1 MPVANENV
9 GVAFALV
16 TGAGAATAVGASVVF
31 FPALVKLTS
40 KRVLASALGISAGV
54 MFYVSFVEIFN
65 KSILSFTDGGE
76 TPERAYIFSTLWF
89 FGGVVVM
96 LLLNLVVKVLSGG
109 NHHHHDKD
117 CIDGTHTRIPQKK
130 SDQEEVVAPVPFAA
144 LQIPPETLKNG
155 NTWLRRKNCGIS
167 AKTA

>member
-65 KSILSFTDGGE
+65 KSILSFEDGGE

-96 LLLNLVVKVLSGG
+96 LVSFLLRFLALWA
-109 NHHHHDKD
+109 
-117 CIDGTHTRIPQKK
+117 TRTSNFHPYSHFAFIYSFDEATEFGCE
-130 SDQEEVVAPVPFAA
+130 SDER
-144 LQIPPETLKNG
+144 
-155 NTWLRRKNCGIS
+155 WS
-167 AKTA
+167 